1 MLPDIA
7 SHKTASHISGF
18 AQPSGTGILSRS
30 FEDLHP
36 QPDRY
41 EVIWNGT
48 ISAQE
53 QKAEQRTAEA
63 ARADLLVT
71 SARPVAS
78 VVVTLLK
85 RTSRPLTMP
94 QIAARTGL
102 DYTIVHNALYRLTS
116 DGFLS
121 SSLELNADGALGKR
135 KWMRVYSLP
144 AKVRAVA

>member
-53 QKAEQRTAEA
+53 QKAEQRSPSLEPDVKLPELRPMDGIRDIVRA
-63 ARADLLVT
+63 AGGPINVRQVADRCSFT
-71 SARPVAS
+71 YG
-78 VVVTLLK
+78 VVEVTLRRLALRGELSVCEQLMTDGK
-85 RTSRPLTMP
+85 G
-94 QIAARTGL
+94 ARRF
-102 DYTIVHNALYRLTS
+102 I
-116 DGFLS
+116 
-121 SSLELNADGALGKR
+121 
-135 KWMRVYSLP
+135 RVYSMPLK
-144 AKVRAVA
+144 AAA